1 MSKHEQM
8 LEASIHFWVL
18 KEEKRTH
25 EPADQKVHCSSEDRI
40 KERPAAHTKYD
51 RH

>member
-18 KEEKRTH
+18 REETRVH
-25 EPADQKVHCSSEDRI
+25 EPGHEEHCPAKEKI
-40 KERPAAHTKYD
+40 KECASDHSKRFE
-51 RH
+51 